1 MALRST
7 STPLTND
14 SMSVDESMEARMA
27 STLAS
32 GCCCLG
38 TGGPPP
44 MKASISA
51 LPVSSILMDEWMN
64 GFVVVGCIPS

>member
-1 MALRST
+1 MAFRST

-44 MKASISA
+44 MKASMSA
-51 LPVSSILMDEWMN
+51 LPVSSMLMCVCMD
-64 GFVVVGCIPS
+64 GFLVFVLCG